1 LRSSPNLSS
10 GNLRQTHPSPAR
22 INTIWRLPGNAVAPL
37 MPTAATHTA
46 PDSARVLTYA
56 AYISFIPIG
65 IATVILGPMLPTL
78 SARWSLNYSQAGAFF
93 PVQYVASTCAVA
105 FSGVLASWRGYRF
118 AMKTGLLL
126 TAMGL
131 AFLLAGPKW
140 CAILCIAAN
149 GAGLGLAVPAANLM
163 VAAVNPVRRSA
174 TLNLLNFFWSTGAVA
189 CPFLVAAA
197 AKTQHIPLL
206 LLCISGFSI
215 SVVIGIALTGSRIVE
230 PAATLDKRPVLSL
243 IRVRTHLFS
252 ILALLFFL
260 YVGVEN
266 GFGQWLASYGKSL
279 GTLTLAT
286 SLAIPSFFYASL
298 TVGRMLAPALLQLT
312 DQIRLVQSGLL
323 LACAGMA
330 GLILSHELPGV
341 AASACAAGLG
351 LSYVYPITISLL
363 SREFDSPR
371 IGSLMF
377 VLSNIGGGLLPWLVG
392 VSSTRFGTLK
402 AGFYVP
408 LLGCAL
414 MYILYLR
421 NWTRSDPAADYSAG
435 EPGNSQHPV

>member
-1 LRSSPNLSS
+1 
-10 GNLRQTHPSPAR
+10 
-22 INTIWRLPGNAVAPL
+22 

-46 PDSARVLTYA
+46 PDSARVLTYV

-65 IATVILGPMLPTL
+65 VATVVLGPLLPTL
-78 SARWSLNYSQAGAFF
+78 SARWSLNYAQAGAFF

-105 FSGVLASWRGYRF
+105 LSGVLASSRGYRF

-126 TAMGL
+126 TSMGL

-163 VAAVNPVRRSA
+163 VAAVNPGRRSA

-197 AKTQHIPLL
+197 VKTQHIPQFLL
-206 LLCISGFSI
+206 YLSGFSI
-215 SVVIGIALTGSRIVE
+215 SVVIGIAVTGSRIVA
-230 PAATLDKRPVLSL
+230 PPVTLDKRPVLSL
-243 IRVRTHLFS
+243 IRAHTYLFS

-266 GFGQWLASYGKSL
+266 AFGQWLASYGKSL
-279 GTLTLAT
+279 GTLSTAT

-298 TVGRMLAPALLQLT
+298 TVGRMLAPALLRVT
-312 DQIRLVQSGLL
+312 DEIRLVQTGLL
-323 LACAGMA
+323 LALGGMA
-330 GLILSHELPGV
+330 GLIFSHHLPAV

-351 LSYVYPITISLL
+351 LSCVYPITISHV
-363 SREFDSPR
+363 SRHFESPR

-414 MYILYLR
+414 MYVLYLR
-421 NWTRSDPAADYSAG
+421 NLSRSDSATRYSAG
-435 EPGNSQHPV
+435 